1 MRGPGWGRVDV
12 PQPRVLPRQGGDAGS
27 ALLLRGEVEGAAGN
41 LIIAKAS
48 EKTAKIANKA
58 IPGTPLPSPTIVV
71 VPANLTPQYRA
82 AESRFKAAKSAAERR
97 AALEE
102 MLATIPKHKGTEKMQ
117 ADLKRRLARARQE
130 EETRSARHGYTVK
143 VEPEG
148 AAQVVILGP
157 PNAGKSS
164 LLGAFTRAEPAIGE
178 YPFTTTR
185 PQPGMMPYEDVQ
197 VQLVD
202 LPPVTREHLDSWMPN
217 VVAAADAAIL
227 VIDPT
232 SSEVPD
238 DVEAVR
244 ERLAA
249 VRVRLV
255 GELPEDG
262 DPRDTFLP
270 TLAVITKLDRARR
283 EDLEVLEELYGG
295 EFPLVSV
302 SVATRAGFEA
312 FKVAVWR
319 RLQLLRVYAKPPGKP
334 ADRTAPFVLPE
345 GSTVLDLAELVHRE
359 LAEKLAFARLWGGK
373 LDGQRVSRDFEL
385 RDRDVVEL
393 HG

>member
-1 MRGPGWGRVDV
+1 
-12 PQPRVLPRQGGDAGS
+12 
-27 ALLLRGEVEGAAGN
+27 
-41 LIIAKAS
+41 
-48 EKTAKIANKA
+48 
-58 IPGTPLPSPTIVV
+58 

-82 AESRFKAAKSAAERR
+82 AESRFKAARSAEERR

-130 EETRSARHGYTVK
+130 EEARSARRGYTVK

-157 PNAGKSS
+157 PNSGKSS
-164 LLGAFTRAEPAIGE
+164 LLAAFTRAEPAIGE

-185 PQPGMMPYEDVQ
+185 PQPGMMLYEDVQ
-197 VQLVD
+197 IQLVD
-202 LPPVTREHLDSWMPN
+202 LPPITREHFDSWMPN
-217 VVAAADAAIL
+217 VVAAADAALL

-232 SSEVPD
+232 SPEVPD

-244 ERLAA
+244 ERLAQ
-249 VRVRLV
+249 VRVALV
-255 GELPEDG
+255 GALPEDG
-262 DPRDTFLP
+262 DPRVTYLP
-270 TLAVITKLDRARR
+270 TLAVITKLDQARA
-283 EDLEVLEELYGG
+283 EDRAVLEELYGG
-295 EFPLVSV
+295 EFPLVGV
-302 SVATRAGFEA
+302 SVASRAGCEA
-312 FKVAVWR
+312 FKVALWK

-334 ADRTAPFVLPE
+334 ADRSAPFVLPE
-345 GSTVLDLAELVHRE
+345 GSTVLDLAELIHRE
-359 LAEKLAFARLWGGK
+359 LAEKLSFARLWGGK
-373 LDGQRVSRDFEL
+373 LDGQRVARDFEL